1 MITKSTPIGT
11 RVFRN
16 YDGRIGTV
24 VSIYEYRPGDDGK
37 DVGAVAV
44 YIDDLES
51 VWSGTFEAWDLA
63 DGDVDE
69 PDRVSGDDLA
79 RLALDALSETRSFTR
94 EECRYIYGRRDDQP
108 VDTASPAVQAF
119 WRAFY
124 DRLG

>member
-1 MITKSTPIGT
+1 MITKDTPIGT

-16 YDGRIGTV
+16 YDGKIGTV
-24 VSIYEYRPGDDGK
+24 VSIREYRPDGGA
-37 DVGAVAV
+37 DVGSVSV
-44 YIDDLES
+44 CLDSDLT

-63 DGDVDE
+63 DGDLDE

-94 EECRYIYGRRDDQP
+94 EECRFIYGRRDDQP